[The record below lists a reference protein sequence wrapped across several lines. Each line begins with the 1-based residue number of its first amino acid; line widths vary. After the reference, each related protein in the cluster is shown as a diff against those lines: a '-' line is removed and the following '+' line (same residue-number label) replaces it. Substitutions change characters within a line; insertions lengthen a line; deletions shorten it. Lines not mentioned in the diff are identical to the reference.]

1 MLPVIDACCTFN
13 FLSTTLSHFWYPFG
27 SQVVTYKNHALDNF
41 LKDLDKVSSPDEKIV
56 RVGRLADDTDLRMT
70 KILLREVCL

>member
-1 MLPVIDACCTFN
+1 MLVVS
-13 FLSTTLSHFWYPFG
+13 FLAPFG

-56 RVGRLADDTDLRMT
+56 RVGRLADDADPRMT